1 MGGKRTSDGAW
12 KRDVGCGCN
21 RGCRWQHGSSRKR
34 RRHPCGDRRLYRRAR
49 ECPKW
54 VQSRHYANG
63 SFGWK
68 ANISDCF
75 GQKQSL
81 RVQPRG
87 SSVNS
92 SSKARLK
99 RRLTSYWK
107 LEAANVVILPALAV
121 TLVLRAGDE
130 VSLPV
135 VIGLSAASL
144 LLIVGAAAWRM
155 ALAELDGN
163 HTLVRRLLPWLA
175 EVRWPTL
182 VLSGVAVLAASAEI
196 WADGG
201 WSPSAIAASI
211 SAALAA
217 LEWVNYYRVQLQHF
231 DHMADLRR
239 LVSGHGFRE
248 AYLAKAIRRWEAANS
263 AR

>member
-1 MGGKRTSDGAW
+1 MSAMGGKRTLAIVSG
-12 KRDVGCGCN
+12 R
-21 RGCRWQHGSSRKR
+21 SS
-34 RRHPCGDRRLYRRAR
+34 CLGYNLG
-49 ECPKW
+49 
-54 VQSRHYANG
+54 V
-63 SFGWK
+63 
-68 ANISDCF
+68 
-75 GQKQSL
+75 
-81 RVQPRG
+81 

-155 ALAELDGN
+155 ALAELDGD